1 MAQNWSGQISKMHV
15 SVDSNNQ
22 AAYELPIG
30 DQFVNMNSL
39 IGQDIQVQYSGS
51 INCIECNRKTKKS
64 FSQGYCYVCLTT
76 LARCDTC
83 IIKPELCHYAA
94 GTCREPQWGERNC
107 LQDHFVYLANTGQI
121 KVGITRHVT
130 DGVSSRWIDQG
141 ASQAMA
147 IFRVKERLLS
157 GLVEIEIAKHIG
169 DRTNWRTMLK
179 GEPEKL
185 DLIDMQ
191 NKVMDLVRGPLEAL
205 QGKYG
210 IQAIQPLAPKAIEIN
225 YPVNQYPVK
234 IKSINLEKEP
244 VFEGKLMGIKGQY
257 LLLDQ
262 DRVINMRKYS
272 GYTISIQS

>member
-15 SVDSNNQ
+15 SVDSNNI
-22 AAYELPIG
+22 ASYKLPIG
-30 DQFVNMNSL
+30 DQSVNMNSL
-39 IGQDIQVQYSGS
+39 IGEDIQVQYNGS

-76 LARCDTC
+76 LARCDSC

-94 GTCREPQWGERNC
+94 GTCREPVWGEQNC

-121 KVGITRHVT
+121 KVGITRHVSN
-130 DGVSSRWIDQG
+130 GVSSRWIDQG
-141 ASQAMA
+141 ATQAMA

-185 DLIDMQ
+185 DLVAMQ
-191 NKVMDLVRGPLEAL
+191 NKVIELVRAPLDTL

-210 IQAIQPLAPKAIEIN
+210 IQAIQPLDPNPVEIN
-225 YPVNQYPVK
+225 YPVNQYPIK

-262 DRVINMRKYS
+262 DRVINMRKYT
-272 GYTISIQS
+272 GYTINIQA